1 MNTLLYALDAHHGPA
16 LADRLRLPL
25 SEWQERV
32 YEDGERKLSA
42 VADVAG
48 RVCVVVES
56 LYAEEGRST
65 DAKLLRLAFFSAGLK
80 GAGAARVI
88 LVAPYLCYSRKDRR
102 GGPGEPILTRHVA
115 ELLEAL
121 GVDRLL
127 TIDVHNVS
135 ALENAFRIPV
145 RNVGTDALFASRVA
159 ALAGSTEVVVVS
171 PDVGGIKRSEA
182 FRRELAKQT
191 GSEPGR
197 AIMEKLRLDAGLSG
211 ELLMGDSVEGK
222 LAVLIDDLINTGST
236 LARAANACRRHG
248 AAKVIACASHGLF
261 VPPAAE
267 VLLPELDRL
276 FVSDSIP
283 PFRLAGSALL
293 ERVEVL
299 ATAELLVEGLAGW
312 VG

>member
-1 MNTLLYALDAHHGPA
+1 MPLLFALDAHHGQA
-16 LADRLRLPL
+16 LAERLRLPL
-25 SEWQERV
+25 AEWRERI

-42 VADVAG
+42 MQPVAG
-48 RVCVVVES
+48 RCGVVVES
-56 LYAEEGRST
+56 LYAEAGLST
-65 DAKLLRLAFFSAGLK
+65 DAKLLRLAFFIAGLK
-80 GAGAARVI
+80 AAGAARVI

-102 GGPGEPILTRHVA
+102 GEEGDPILTRHLA

-127 TIDVHNVS
+127 TVDVHNLS

-159 ALAGSTEVVVVS
+159 ALAGSLEVTVVS

-182 FRRELAKQT
+182 FRRELALHT
-191 GSEPGR
+191 GTEPGR
-197 AIMEKLRLDAGLSG
+197 AIMEKLRLDAGLRG
-211 ELLMGDSVEGK
+211 ELLMGDPVEGK

-236 LARAANACRRHG
+236 LARAAIACRRHG
-248 AAKVIACASHGLF
+248 ASQVIACASHGLF

-267 VLLPELDRL
+267 ALLPEIDRL
-276 FVSDSIP
+276 LICDSIP

-299 ATAELLVEGLAGW
+299 GTAELLVAGLEGW
-312 VG
+312 ME

>member
-1 MNTLLYALDAHHGPA
+1 VTALLFALDAHHGQA

-25 SEWQERV
+25 AEWRERV
-32 YEDGERKLSA
+32 FEDGERKLSA
-42 VADVAG
+42 IAPVAG
-48 RVCVVVES
+48 RPCLVVES

-65 DAKLLRLAFFSAGLK
+65 DAKLLRLAFFIAGLK
-80 GAGAARVI
+80 ASGAASVTLI
-88 LVAPYLCYSRKDRR
+88 APYLCYSRKDRR
-102 GGPGEPILTRHVA
+102 GEEGDPILTRHVA

-127 TIDVHNVS
+127 TIDVHNPS

-145 RNVGTDALFASRVA
+145 RNVGTDALFAERIA

-182 FRRELAKQT
+182 FRRELARHT

-197 AIMEKLRLDAGLSG
+197 AIMEKLRQDSGLSG
-211 ELLMGDSVEGK
+211 ELLMGDPVEGR

-248 AAKVIACASHGLF
+248 AAQVIACASHGLF

-267 VLLPELDRL
+267 VLLPEIDRL
-276 FVSDSIP
+276 FVCDSIP
-283 PFRLAGSALL
+283 PFRLAGCALL

-299 ATAELLVEGLAGW
+299 GTAELLAEGLAGW